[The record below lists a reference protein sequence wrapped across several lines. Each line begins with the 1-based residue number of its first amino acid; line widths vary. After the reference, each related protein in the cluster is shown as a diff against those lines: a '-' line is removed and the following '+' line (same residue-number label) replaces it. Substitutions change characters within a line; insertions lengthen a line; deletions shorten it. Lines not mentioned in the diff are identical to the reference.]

1 MVSNALEWMTS
12 GKGSG
17 LGRYMAGAQ
26 ADIPIAADT
35 VAAKWI
41 PKSGLA
47 LADGLPAADVLRNE
61 QGISPV
67 QLVPEYPGL
76 YAFEQQ
82 NEAGEKLNYWLAVT
96 ADPYE
101 ADWSNDQG
109 PAVSQAAT
117 NAGESEAGADSGT
130 SGSNETTNRAG
141 SLMPW
146 LAALALAVIAAEW
159 GVYQR
164 GRSI

>member
-1 MVSNALEWMTS
+1 
-12 GKGSG
+12 
-17 LGRYMAGAQ
+17 YMAGAQ

-35 VAAKWI
+35 VAAKWV

-47 LADGLPAADVLRNE
+47 LVDGLPAAEALRNE

-82 NEAGEKLNYWLAVT
+82 NEAGEKLKFWLAVT

-109 PAVSQAAT
+109 PVVSQTSPHADTA
-117 NAGESEAGADSGT
+117 AGERAGT
-130 SGSNETTNRAG
+130 SEHSETASAAG

-146 LAALALAVIAAEW
+146 RAALALAVSAAEG
-159 GVYQR
+159 GVDQR